1 MEDNIELNEEDM
13 NEIWESMDDTYRNQG
28 TLEEQRDF
36 KDIQNEFLE
45 DRPTEERI
53 EGVDVIRYEM
63 KESAFR
69 GNLKSYSIDPH
80 DSESLLTYLN
90 DISDVIREIITR
102 ELNQLRGIK
111 YDIRVRAQMSRISP
125 AGEERIDNAYFE
137 TNKIALVNDTE
148 INQSLEDVYAR
159 IISNQDN
166 FTNKGS
172 NWVFDRVIG
181 CWVNIDKYQGSE
193 MVVILLHLQDGRI
206 QNTN

>member
-45 DRPTEERI
+45 DRPNEERI

-90 DISDVIREIITR
+90 DISDVIREILAR
-102 ELNQLRGIK
+102 E
-111 YDIRVRAQMSRISP
+111 
-125 AGEERIDNAYFE
+125 
-137 TNKIALVNDTE
+137 
-148 INQSLEDVYAR
+148 
-159 IISNQDN
+159 
-166 FTNKGS
+166 
-172 NWVFDRVIG
+172 
-181 CWVNIDKYQGSE
+181 
-193 MVVILLHLQDGRI
+193 
-206 QNTN
+206 